1 MKQRLGRRI
10 VREKVLQILYAYEIN
25 RDGLEALID
34 GVMADVEN
42 IDDREFA
49 RSIINKVIIHSPE
62 FDEEIKNRVN
72 NWEFNRIAIIDRI
85 LIRMGMC
92 ELLYFPD
99 IPPKVTINEAIEIAK
114 NFSTAS
120 SGKFING
127 VLDNYLDNLKQNN
140 QLNKK
145 GRGLIEETISKNDL
159 T

>member
-10 VREKVLQILYAYEIN
+10 VREKVLQILYAYEVN

-34 GVMADVEN
+34 GVMADVES

-49 RSIINKVIIHSPE
+49 RSIIDKAIIHSPE
-62 FDEEIKNRVN
+62 FDEEIKQRVN
-72 NWEFNRIAIIDRI
+72 NWEFNRIALIDRI

-127 VLDNYLDNLKQNN
+127 VLDNYLDNLKETN

-159 T
+159 D

>member
-85 LIRMGMC
+85 LMRMGMC

>member
-49 RSIINKVIIHSPE
+49 RSIINKVIIHSSE